1 MYMQDLKDKEPV
13 IINEGKLVA
22 YQSEEYLLQYSDIV
36 DVTIKTTS
44 PEINEMFTFSA
55 VSDQMRMMSGG
66 LANTGDIFFLN
77 GYTIDNSGKIELP
90 MIGEVTLVGLTT
102 KEAKKLIEAKVKDYV
117 KEDEYFVRVRLGG
130 IRYSA
135 LGEFNRPG
143 RYTMMQ
149 NRVSIYEAI
158 ANAGDMTTL
167 AKRNSINIVRQY
179 PDGSK
184 THKVNLNHKG
194 LMASE
199 FYFLKPNDLIYAEPM
214 KVREL
219 GTGVTFLQ
227 TFQLAITSLTAV
239 LLVISATQ

>member
-1 MYMQDLKDKEPV
+1 MQDLEEKEPV
-13 IINEGKLVA
+13 IINEGNLVP
-22 YQSEEYLLQYSDIV
+22 YETEDYHLQYNDIV

-44 PEINEMFTFSA
+44 PEINDIFTFSA
-55 VSDQMRMMSGG
+55 VSEQMRMMSGS
-66 LANTGDIFFLN
+66 LANSGDVFFLN
-77 GYTIDNSGKIELP
+77 GYTIDNQGNIELP
-90 MIGEVTLVGLTT
+90 MIGEIKLVGLTT
-102 KEAKKLIEAKVKDYV
+102 KEAKELIGAKVKDYV
-117 KEDEYFVRVRLGG
+117 KEDEAFVRVRLGG

-149 NRVSIYEAI
+149 NRVTIYEAI
-158 ANAGDMTTL
+158 ANAGDLTTL
-167 AKRNSINIVRQY
+167 AKRNSVNIIRQY

-184 THKVNLNHKG
+184 THKINLNHKG

-239 LLVISATQ
+239 LLVINATQ